1 MNYFPLLFFTMI
13 ILCGSIM
20 AIDRDNDDHALS
32 NNKFK
37 ITKYG
42 INCPLDI
49 DLKKLIKEHYNEL
62 FGKQKKNRDI
72 EQKFIFENKGALW
85 EASIRDV
92 GPGLDINRIDETIL
106 IYHFNHRSDWCM
118 VDFSMEKKIEYES
131 GTILK
136 HSQIILSLNFTKQAW
151 IPIGI

>member
-1 MNYFPLLFFTMI
+1 MI
-13 ILCGSIM
+13 ILCESILV
-20 AIDRDNDDHALS
+20 IYRDNDDYVLC

-42 INCPLDI
+42 INFPLDI
-49 DLKKLIKEHYNEL
+49 DLKQLIKEHYNEF

-72 EQKFIFENKGALW
+72 EQKFIFENKGAVW

-92 GPGLDINRIDETIL
+92 GPGLDINTIDETKL
-106 IYHFNHRSDWCM
+106 IYHFNHRSDWCI

-131 GTILK
+131 GIILR
-136 HSQIILSLNFTKQAW
+136 HSQIILSLNFAKQVW
-151 IPIGI
+151 IPFGI